1 MGFDIYFAGGH
12 TSGTDE
18 YLISKNCNRL
28 LSQINERKTIYT
40 FIEAKKNGWK
50 GKLLIDS
57 GAFSVHKS
65 GKVADLDE
73 YIQFLN
79 DNHEY
84 LDYYIQ
90 LDDIPGK
97 WGQPK
102 TIEQVTE
109 SPKKS
114 WNNYLYMITKLIE
127 PKKLLPVFHQGE
139 NFSYLEQ
146 MLNFKDNNGEPIY
159 YICLSS
165 NKELPTKDRLLFYK
179 KCYEIIHS
187 SNNPNVKIHSLGT
200 QSKVQCEQFP
210 FTSSDATSWIL
221 TAANGNLYTDF
232 GTILISDMQSSDKS
246 NVLNN
251 VGLDLFRNYVESKGY
266 TIEDLSNDYKQRIK
280 WNIDY
285 LDNWSKN
292 KYNYKGPTIFKSNNL
307 F

>member
-1 MGFDIYFAGGH
+1 MSFDIYFAGGH
-12 TSGTDE
+12 SGETED
-18 YLISKNCNRL
+18 YIISKNYNRL
-28 LSQINERKTIYT
+28 LSQINERKVVYKY
-40 FIEAKKNGWK
+40 IEAKKNGWK

-65 GKVADLDE
+65 GKTVDLNE

-79 DNHEY
+79 NNHEY

-97 WGQPK
+97 WGEQK
-102 TIEQVTE
+102 TIEQITE

-114 WNNYLYMITKLIE
+114 WNNYLYMIEKLVE
-127 PKKLLPVFHQGE
+127 PQKLLPVFHQGE

-146 MLNFKDNNGEPIY
+146 MLEFRNTNNEPIA

-179 KCYEIIHS
+179 KCYEIIHKS
-187 SNNPNVKIHSLGT
+187 SNPNVKIHSLGT
-200 QSKVQCEQFP
+200 QSKIQCESFP

-221 TAANGNLYTDF
+221 TAANGNIYTKF
-232 GTILISDMQSSDKS
+232 GTILVSDMQSGDKH
-246 NVLNN
+246 NILND
-251 VGLDLFRNYVESKGY
+251 VGIDVFKQYVESKGY
-266 TIEDLSNDYKQRIK
+266 TVEELSNDYKKRIK
-280 WNIDY
+280 WNVDY
-285 LDNWSKN
+285 LGNWALN
-292 KYNYKGPTIFKSNNL
+292 EYDYKGPKVFKNNYL

>member
-1 MGFDIYFAGGH
+1 MSFDIYFAGGH
-12 TSGTDE
+12 SGETE
-18 YLISKNCNRL
+18 NYIISKNYNRL
-28 LSQINERKTIYT
+28 LSQINERKVVYKY
-40 FIEAKKNGWK
+40 IEAKKNGWK

-65 GKVADLDE
+65 GKTVDLNE

-97 WGQPK
+97 WGEQK
-102 TIEQVTE
+102 TIEQITE

-114 WNNYLYMITKLIE
+114 WDNYLYMIEKLVE
-127 PKKLLPVFHQGE
+127 PQKLLPVFHQGE

-146 MLNFKDNNGEPIY
+146 MLEFRNTNNESIA

-179 KCYEIIHS
+179 KCYEIIHNS
-187 SNNPNVKIHSLGT
+187 SNPNVKIHSLGT
-200 QSKVQCEQFP
+200 QSKIQCESFP

-221 TAANGNLYTDF
+221 TAANGNIYTKF
-232 GTILISDMQSSDKS
+232 GTILVSDMQSGDKH
-246 NVLNN
+246 NILND
-251 VGLDLFRNYVESKGY
+251 VGIDVFKQYVESKGY
-266 TIEDLSNDYKQRIK
+266 TVKELSNDYKKRIK
-280 WNIDY
+280 WNVDY
-285 LDNWSKN
+285 LGNWALN
-292 KYNYKGPTIFKSNNL
+292 EYDYKGPKVFKNNYL